1 MAKAKMN
8 AIIGSLRGSLGKNL
22 YVRTTKNGRMIISKK
37 PDFGNRQFSEEQL
50 NHQNRMALAA
60 AYAKA
65 ASKDNPIYA
74 KKAAGTSKN
83 AYNLALK
90 DWFKA
95 PVIDHIKL
103 HEGRIRVSAIDDV
116 LVTRLTFTV
125 LDEQGQCL
133 EQGEADL
140 VTRIWWEFQTA
151 SKGRI
156 QVEAWDLAGNVTRR
170 EFEDP
175 FPKKAA

>member
-22 YVRTTKNGRMIISKK
+22 YVRTMKDGRMIISKK

-74 KKAAGTSKN
+74 KRLQEPLKTPITS
-83 AYNLALK
+83 L
-90 DWFKA
+90 
-95 PVIDHIKL
+95 
-103 HEGRIRVSAIDDV
+103 
-116 LVTRLTFTV
+116 
-125 LDEQGQCL
+125 
-133 EQGEADL
+133 
-140 VTRIWWEFQTA
+140 
-151 SKGRI
+151 SKTGSRH
-156 QVEAWDLAGNVTRR
+156 R
-170 EFEDP
+170 
-175 FPKKAA
+175 